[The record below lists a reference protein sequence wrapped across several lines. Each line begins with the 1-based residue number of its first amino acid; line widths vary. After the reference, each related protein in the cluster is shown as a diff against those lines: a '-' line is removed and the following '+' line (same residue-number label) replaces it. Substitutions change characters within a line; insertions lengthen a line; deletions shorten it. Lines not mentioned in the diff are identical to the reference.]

1 MSRAREFA
9 DLAGSA
15 DAGGLTGRNLIINGA
30 CQVAQRGTS
39 TSSVSSNIYGAC
51 DRQKYYRDGAID
63 ETVVTISQSTDAPT
77 GFKYSH
83 KVQVTTAEASIDSDD
98 LICPLHYIIEGQDLQ
113 HLSYGTSSAK
123 AMTISFWVRSNVTGV
138 FSLSVYNNNS
148 TRLVAPTYT
157 ISSADTWEYKTLAI
171 PGDQT
176 GTIVNTNGYG
186 LDLYF
191 NAMVGSGFTSGTSAA
206 NAWAAYSSSSVWAVG
221 HTAVWGSSTSDYWQI
236 TGLQLEVGEQA
247 TPFEHR
253 SYGDELA
260 RCQRYYTQ
268 FHNDDAGAANVFLQY
283 NVGSG
288 NSSSVQYSFPT
299 TMRVAPTITYTLNA
313 NNWTFSAF
321 QSGKSFTTL
330 QATAASAGM
339 SQAYASSNTTWL
351 KMDAEL

>member
-260 RCQRYYTQ
+260 RCQRYYQKQPSRTSI
-268 FHNDDAGAANVFLQY
+268 FTPKSSNDSY
-283 NVGSG
+283 NVYWEVYPVSMRTNPSFTIDSG
-288 NSSSVQYSFPT
+288 WNFGNVYADSMNAYYYPASNVTVPG
-299 TMRVAPTITYTLNA
+299 YTL
-313 NNWTFSAF
+313 
-321 QSGKSFTTL
+321 
-330 QATAASAGM
+330 
-339 SQAYASSNTTWL
+339 
-351 KMDAEL
+351 DAEL

>member
-1 MSRAREFA
+1 MALSTIQNNSFA
-9 DLAGSA
+9 DTAVHGR
-15 DAGGLTGRNLIINGA
+15 RNLIINGA
-30 CQVAQRGTS
+30 MQVAQRGTS
-39 TSSVSSNIYGAC
+39 TSSVSTSIYGAC
-51 DRQKYYRDGAID
+51 DRQKYYRAGAID
-63 ETVVTISQSTDAPT
+63 ETVVTVSQSTDAPT

-123 AMTISFWVRSNVTGV
+123 AMTVSFWVRSNVTGV

-148 TRLVAPTYT
+148 ARLVAPTYT

-191 NAMVGSGFTSGTSAA
+191 NAMVGSSFTSGTSAA
-206 NAWAAYSSSSVWAVG
+206 NAWAAYTGSSVWCVG

-236 TGLQLEVGEQA
+236 TGVQLEVGETA

-253 SYGDELA
+253 SYGEELSL
-260 RCQRYYTQ
+260 CLRYFNRAEESGGGTYAWA
-268 FHNDDAGAANVFLQY
+268 FPIAGASQVFRRLNY
-283 NVGSG
+283 IFPVPMRTTPSLLNGVAGVAGGSVTDVTVESG
-288 NSSSVQYSFPT
+288 NTRSTVVNIDLDSASDTAYSWFQEGD
-299 TMRVAPTITYTLNA
+299 
-313 NNWTFSAF
+313 FSA
-321 QSGKSFTTL
+321 
-330 QATAASAGM
+330 
-339 SQAYASSNTTWL
+339 
-351 KMDAEL
+351 EL